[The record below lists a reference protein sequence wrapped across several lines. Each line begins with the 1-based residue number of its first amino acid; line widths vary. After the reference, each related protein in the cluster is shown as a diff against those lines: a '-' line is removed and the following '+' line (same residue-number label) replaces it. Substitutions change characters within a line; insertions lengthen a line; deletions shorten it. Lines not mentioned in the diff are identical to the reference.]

1 MSIVTALLAIMIG
14 GLIGGGIAKRLGQP
28 LLLGYI
34 LAGVTISLINS
45 GANGVVID
53 QNQLQ
58 GLSDIGVALLL
69 FSMGLEFSLDDI
81 RPVRKLAVWGSII
94 QVCATLLCVFG
105 ILKGMFGIASYP
117 ALFAGA
123 AFVSTST
130 AVVLKSLTLHNR
142 MMTLSGRSMIGVS
155 LVQDLIVIPLMVL
168 LMNANNLNNGLMNAL
183 KPVGIG
189 AAFVT
194 VLFLVG
200 PRVIPRISL
209 HHRHQS
215 RYRVPRGK
223 DVPDLLLRRVHGGYP
238 AERFRLREKS
248 AV

>member
-1 MSIVTALLAIMIG
+1 MSIVTALLAILIG

-94 QVCATLLCVFG
+94 QVFATLLCVFG
-105 ILKGMFGIASYP
+105 ILKGFFGIAGYP
-117 ALFAGA
+117 ALFASA

-130 AVVLKSLTLHNR
+130 AVVLKSLTMHNR
-142 MMTLSGRSMIGVS
+142 MMTLSGR
-155 LVQDLIVIPLMVL
+155 
-168 LMNANNLNNGLMNAL
+168 
-183 KPVGIG
+183 
-189 AAFVT
+189 
-194 VLFLVG
+194 
-200 PRVIPRISL
+200 
-209 HHRHQS
+209 
-215 RYRVPRGK
+215 
-223 DVPDLLLRRVHGGYP
+223 
-238 AERFRLREKS
+238 
-248 AV
+248 